1 MPPISLPLI
10 LPKLNAIPIIKLPAG
25 SKDFGN
31 KSTIKEIP
39 KENNDPT
46 SIPARVNK
54 IDKAIIELSRKAAHV
69 KQIAPVNKTDNS
81 TFFRPKRSLNIP
93 NGSCESKLQAAKH
106 GIMSESISTSEE
118 RRVGK

>member
-1 MPPISLPLI
+1 M
-10 LPKLNAIPIIKLPAG
+10 PAG

-54 IDKAIIELSRKAAHV
+54 INKAIIEFSRKAAHV
-69 KQIAPVNKTDNS
+69 KQIAPVNKTANS
-81 TFFRPKRSLNIP
+81 TFFRPNRSLNIP
-93 NGSCESKLQAAKH
+93 NGSCESKLPAAKH
-106 GIMSESISTSEE
+106 GIMSESILTS
-118 RRVGK
+118 